1 MKWQG
6 KGVSEGLAMAKIH
19 LFTPKLPEISR
30 QPAGDPEAEVRK
42 LEKTLAAAQDELHTL
57 YETAKEK
64 MGEKE
69 AEIFDA
75 HLTILNDEY
84 SVREPIV
91 QRIREQKQTAA
102 AAISDQFDELA
113 QMFRSLG
120 DELMAERAADAEDL
134 KQQLLRICLG
144 CGRQDLSNLPG
155 DVIVLAE
162 ELTPSDTV
170 RMETSHVKGV
180 ATKLGGATAHSA
192 IIARTLGIPAAAG
205 VDGWQTEALD
215 GHMAILDGADGSP
228 IVDPTQEETDCYR
241 CRKSEADCQAQA
253 LEAFRSRPSQTK
265 DGAAL
270 EICANIGTP
279 QEAQQAME
287 YGADGVGL
295 FRSEF
300 LFMDRDAL
308 PTEEEQFEAYRMAA
322 QTMAGKPLII
332 RTLDVG
338 GDKKLPT
345 LELPHEENPFLGFR
359 AIRMTLSHPEIF
371 RPQLRAIL
379 RAAAYGDVRVMFP
392 MIGAKVALLDI
403 TVDRVQAL
411 AEKLGLGS
419 DRAFCAAVDVSDEAS
434 VKTTVDAIMHHFRR
448 IDVLVNAA
456 GIPGPSARVE
466 DYSFSDAKKVI
477 NVNLFGTFL
486 MMHTI
491 LPVMQK
497 QKHGAVLNFGSVS
510 GLVGYPF
517 ESAYGA
523 SKAAIIH
530 LTKNAASENGGNGV
544 RINCI
549 LPGGVKTNMM
559 TTILDSYK
567 NVGFEN
573 ASENVTLGPMGRPGT
588 PEEIAN
594 VAAFICSEDASY
606 ANGSNFLVDGGMT
619 LG

>member
-6 KGVSEGLAMAKIH
+6 KGVSEGLAMAQIH

-30 QPAGDPEAEVRK
+30 QPAADAEAEVAK
-42 LEKTLAAAQDELHTL
+42 LEKTLAAAEEELRGL

-64 MGEKE
+64 MGEQE

-75 HLTILNDEY
+75 HLTILGDEY
-84 SVREPIV
+84 SVREPII
-91 QRIREQKQTAA
+91 QRIREQKQNAA
-102 AAISDQFDELA
+102 AAIEDQFDELA

-144 CGRQDLSNLPG
+144 CGRQDLSVLPG

-170 RMETSHVKGV
+170 RMDTAHVKGI
-180 ATKLGGATAHSA
+180 ATRLGGATAHSA

-205 VDGWQTEALD
+205 IDGWQTEALN
-215 GHMAILDGADGSP
+215 GHMAILDGADGTLT
-228 IVDPTQEETDCYR
+228 VDPTDEETACYQS
-241 CRKSEADCQAQA
+241 RKAQADCEAQA
-253 LEAFRSRPSQTK
+253 LEAFRTCPSQTK

-279 QEAQQAME
+279 QEAQQAMK

-308 PTEEEQFEAYRMAA
+308 PTEDEQFEAYRTAA

-345 LELPHEENPFLGFR
+345 LELPHEDNPFLGFR

-371 RPQLRAIL
+371 WPQLRAIL

-392 MIGAKVALLDI
+392 MIGSMDQLREAKALLREQEQTLQAEGVPTGPVKVGMMVEI
-403 TVDRVQAL
+403 PAAAVLAEEFAKEVDFFSIGTNDLTQYTLAVERGNAAVAHLYAPEHPAVLRLIAMTAQAAAERHIPCGMCGEAAGDPKLAPAFVGMGVNELSMSPRRVPAVRKLLSGLTMDECRQA
-411 AEKLGLGS
+411 AEKLL
-419 DRAFCAAVDVSDEAS
+419 
-434 VKTTVDAIMHHFRR
+434 H
-448 IDVLVNAA
+448 
-456 GIPGPSARVE
+456 P
-466 DYSFSDAKKVI
+466 
-477 NVNLFGTFL
+477 
-486 MMHTI
+486 
-491 LPVMQK
+491 
-497 QKHGAVLNFGSVS
+497 
-510 GLVGYPF
+510 
-517 ESAYGA
+517 
-523 SKAAIIH
+523 
-530 LTKNAASENGGNGV
+530 
-544 RINCI
+544 
-549 LPGGVKTNMM
+549 
-559 TTILDSYK
+559 
-567 NVGFEN
+567 
-573 ASENVTLGPMGRPGT
+573 
-588 PEEIAN
+588 
-594 VAAFICSEDASY
+594 
-606 ANGSNFLVDGGMT
+606 
-619 LG
+619 

>member
-6 KGVSEGLAMAKIH
+6 KGVSEGLAMAQIH

-30 QPAGDPEAEVRK
+30 QPAADAEAEVAK
-42 LEKTLAAAQDELHTL
+42 LEATLAAAEEELRGL

-64 MGEKE
+64 MGEQE

-75 HLTILNDEY
+75 DLTILGDEY
-84 SVREPIV
+84 SVREPII
-91 QRIREQKQTAA
+91 QRIREQKQNAA
-102 AAISDQFDELA
+102 AAITDQFDELA

-144 CGRQDLSNLPG
+144 CGRQDLSVLPG

-170 RMETSHVKGV
+170 RMDTAHVKGI
-180 ATKLGGATAHSA
+180 ATRLGGATAHSA

-205 VDGWQTEALD
+205 IDGWQTEALN
-215 GHMAILDGADGSP
+215 GHMAILDGADGTLT
-228 IVDPTQEETDCYR
+228 VDPTDEETACYQS
-241 CRKSEADCQAQA
+241 RKAKADCEAQA
-253 LEAFRSRPSQTK
+253 LEAFRTSPSQTK

-279 QEAQQAME
+279 QEAQQAMK

-308 PTEEEQFEAYRMAA
+308 PTEDEQFEAYRTAA

-345 LELPHEENPFLGFR
+345 LELPHEDNPFLGFR

-392 MIGAKVALLDI
+392 MIGSMDQLREAKALLREQEQTLQAEGVPTGPVKVGMMVEI
-403 TVDRVQAL
+403 PAAAVLAEEFAKEVDFFSIGTNDLTQYTLAVERGNAAVAHLYAPEHPAVLRLIAMTAQAAAERHIPCGMCGEAAGDPKLAPAFVGMGVNELSMSPRRVPAVRKLLSELTMDECRQA
-411 AEKLGLGS
+411 AEKLL
-419 DRAFCAAVDVSDEAS
+419 
-434 VKTTVDAIMHHFRR
+434 H
-448 IDVLVNAA
+448 
-456 GIPGPSARVE
+456 P
-466 DYSFSDAKKVI
+466 
-477 NVNLFGTFL
+477 
-486 MMHTI
+486 
-491 LPVMQK
+491 
-497 QKHGAVLNFGSVS
+497 
-510 GLVGYPF
+510 
-517 ESAYGA
+517 
-523 SKAAIIH
+523 
-530 LTKNAASENGGNGV
+530 
-544 RINCI
+544 
-549 LPGGVKTNMM
+549 
-559 TTILDSYK
+559 
-567 NVGFEN
+567 
-573 ASENVTLGPMGRPGT
+573 
-588 PEEIAN
+588 
-594 VAAFICSEDASY
+594 
-606 ANGSNFLVDGGMT
+606 
-619 LG
+619 

>member
-6 KGVSEGLAMAKIH
+6 KGVSEGLAMAQIH

-30 QPAGDPEAEVRK
+30 QPAADAEAEVAK
-42 LEKTLAAAQDELHTL
+42 LEATLAAAEEELRGL

-64 MGEKE
+64 MGEE

-75 HLTILNDEY
+75 HLTILGDEY
-84 SVREPIV
+84 SVREPII
-91 QRIREQKQTAA
+91 QRIREQKQNAA
-102 AAISDQFDELA
+102 AAITDQFDELA

-144 CGRQDLSNLPG
+144 CGRQDLSVLPG

-170 RMETSHVKGV
+170 RMDTAHVKGI
-180 ATKLGGATAHSA
+180 ATRLGGATAHSA

-205 VDGWQTEALD
+205 IDGWQTEALN
-215 GHMAILDGADGSP
+215 GHMAILDGADGTLT
-228 IVDPTQEETDCYR
+228 VDPTDEETACYQS
-241 CRKSEADCQAQA
+241 RKAQADCEAQA
-253 LEAFRSRPSQTK
+253 LEAFRTSPSQTK

-279 QEAQQAME
+279 QEAQQAMK

-308 PTEEEQFEAYRMAA
+308 PTEDEQFEAYRTAA

-345 LELPHEENPFLGFR
+345 LELPHEDNPFLGFR

-392 MIGAKVALLDI
+392 MIGSMDQLREAKALLREQEQTLQAEGVPTGSVKVGMMVEI
-403 TVDRVQAL
+403 PAAAVLAEEFAKEVDFFSIGTNDLTQYTLAVERGNAAVAHLYAPEHPAVLRLIAMTAQAAAERHIPCGMCGEAAGDPKLAPAFVGMGVNELSMSPRRVPAVRKLLSGLTMDECRQA
-411 AEKLGLGS
+411 AEKLL
-419 DRAFCAAVDVSDEAS
+419 
-434 VKTTVDAIMHHFRR
+434 H
-448 IDVLVNAA
+448 
-456 GIPGPSARVE
+456 P
-466 DYSFSDAKKVI
+466 
-477 NVNLFGTFL
+477 
-486 MMHTI
+486 
-491 LPVMQK
+491 
-497 QKHGAVLNFGSVS
+497 
-510 GLVGYPF
+510 
-517 ESAYGA
+517 
-523 SKAAIIH
+523 
-530 LTKNAASENGGNGV
+530 
-544 RINCI
+544 
-549 LPGGVKTNMM
+549 
-559 TTILDSYK
+559 
-567 NVGFEN
+567 
-573 ASENVTLGPMGRPGT
+573 
-588 PEEIAN
+588 
-594 VAAFICSEDASY
+594 
-606 ANGSNFLVDGGMT
+606 
-619 LG
+619 

>member
-6 KGVSEGLAMAKIH
+6 KGVSEGLAMAQIH

-30 QPAGDPEAEVRK
+30 QPAADAEAEVAK
-42 LEKTLAAAQDELHTL
+42 LEKTLAAAEEELRGL

-64 MGEKE
+64 MGEQE

-75 HLTILNDEY
+75 HLTILGDEY
-84 SVREPIV
+84 SVREPII
-91 QRIREQKQTAA
+91 QRIREQKQNAA
-102 AAISDQFDELA
+102 AAITDQFDELA

-144 CGRQDLSNLPG
+144 CGRQDLSVLPG

-170 RMETSHVKGV
+170 RMDTAHVKGI
-180 ATKLGGATAHSA
+180 ATRLGGATAHSA

-205 VDGWQTEALD
+205 IDGWQTEALN
-215 GHMAILDGADGSP
+215 GHMAILDGADGTLT
-228 IVDPTQEETDCYR
+228 VDPTDEETACYQS
-241 CRKSEADCQAQA
+241 RKAQADCEAQA
-253 LEAFRSRPSQTK
+253 LEAFRTCPSQTK

-279 QEAQQAME
+279 QEAQQAMK

-308 PTEEEQFEAYRMAA
+308 PTEDEQFEAYRTAA

-345 LELPHEENPFLGFR
+345 LELPHEDNPFLGFR

-392 MIGAKVALLDI
+392 MIGSMDQLREAKGLLREQEQTLQAEGVPTGPVKVGMMVEIPAAAVLAEEFAKEVDFFSIGTNDLTQYTLAVERGNAAVAHLYAPEHPAVLRLIAMTAQAAAERHIPCGMCGEAAGDPKLAPAFVGMGVNELSMSPRRVPAVRKLLSGLTMDEC
-403 TVDRVQAL
+403 RQA
-411 AEKLGLGS
+411 AEKLL
-419 DRAFCAAVDVSDEAS
+419 
-434 VKTTVDAIMHHFRR
+434 H
-448 IDVLVNAA
+448 
-456 GIPGPSARVE
+456 P
-466 DYSFSDAKKVI
+466 
-477 NVNLFGTFL
+477 
-486 MMHTI
+486 
-491 LPVMQK
+491 
-497 QKHGAVLNFGSVS
+497 
-510 GLVGYPF
+510 
-517 ESAYGA
+517 
-523 SKAAIIH
+523 
-530 LTKNAASENGGNGV
+530 
-544 RINCI
+544 
-549 LPGGVKTNMM
+549 
-559 TTILDSYK
+559 
-567 NVGFEN
+567 
-573 ASENVTLGPMGRPGT
+573 
-588 PEEIAN
+588 
-594 VAAFICSEDASY
+594 
-606 ANGSNFLVDGGMT
+606 
-619 LG
+619 

>member
-6 KGVSEGLAMAKIH
+6 KGVSEGLAMAQIH

-30 QPAGDPEAEVRK
+30 QPAADAEAEVAK
-42 LEKTLAAAQDELHTL
+42 LEKTLAAAEEELRGL

-64 MGEKE
+64 MGEQE

-75 HLTILNDEY
+75 HLTILGDEY
-84 SVREPIV
+84 SVREPII
-91 QRIREQKQTAA
+91 QRIREQKQNAA
-102 AAISDQFDELA
+102 AAITDQFDELA

-144 CGRQDLSNLPG
+144 CGRQDLSVLPG

-170 RMETSHVKGV
+170 RMDTAHVKGI
-180 ATKLGGATAHSA
+180 ATRLGGATAHSA

-205 VDGWQTEALD
+205 IDGWQTEALN
-215 GHMAILDGADGSP
+215 GHMAILDGADGTLT
-228 IVDPTQEETDCYR
+228 VDPTDEETACYQS
-241 CRKSEADCQAQA
+241 RKAQADCEAQA
-253 LEAFRSRPSQTK
+253 LEAFRTSPSQTK

-279 QEAQQAME
+279 QEAQQAMK

-308 PTEEEQFEAYRMAA
+308 PTEDEQFEAYRTAA

-345 LELPHEENPFLGFR
+345 LELPHEDNPFLGFR

-392 MIGAKVALLDI
+392 MIGSMDQLREAKALLREQEQTLQAEGVPTGPVKVGMMVEI
-403 TVDRVQAL
+403 PAAAVMAEEFAKEVDFFSIGTNDLTQYTLAVERGNAAVAHLYAPEHPAVLRLIAMTAQAAAERHIPCGMCGEAAGDPKLAPAFVGMGVNELSMSPRRVPAVRKLLSELTMDECRQA
-411 AEKLGLGS
+411 AEKLL
-419 DRAFCAAVDVSDEAS
+419 
-434 VKTTVDAIMHHFRR
+434 H
-448 IDVLVNAA
+448 
-456 GIPGPSARVE
+456 P
-466 DYSFSDAKKVI
+466 
-477 NVNLFGTFL
+477 
-486 MMHTI
+486 
-491 LPVMQK
+491 
-497 QKHGAVLNFGSVS
+497 
-510 GLVGYPF
+510 
-517 ESAYGA
+517 
-523 SKAAIIH
+523 
-530 LTKNAASENGGNGV
+530 
-544 RINCI
+544 
-549 LPGGVKTNMM
+549 
-559 TTILDSYK
+559 
-567 NVGFEN
+567 
-573 ASENVTLGPMGRPGT
+573 
-588 PEEIAN
+588 
-594 VAAFICSEDASY
+594 
-606 ANGSNFLVDGGMT
+606 
-619 LG
+619 

>member
-6 KGVSEGLAMAKIH
+6 KGVSEGLAMAQIH

-30 QPAGDPEAEVRK
+30 QPAADAEAEVAK
-42 LEKTLAAAQDELHTL
+42 LEKTLAAAEEELRGL

-64 MGEKE
+64 MGEQE

-75 HLTILNDEY
+75 HLTILGDEY
-84 SVREPIV
+84 SVREPII
-91 QRIREQKQTAA
+91 QRIREQKQNAA
-102 AAISDQFDELA
+102 AAITDQFDELA

-144 CGRQDLSNLPG
+144 CGRQDLSVLPG

-170 RMETSHVKGV
+170 RMDTAHVKGI
-180 ATKLGGATAHSA
+180 ATRLGGATAHSA

-205 VDGWQTEALD
+205 IDGWQTEALN
-215 GHMAILDGADGSP
+215 GHMAILDGADGTLT
-228 IVDPTQEETDCYR
+228 VDPTDEETASYQS
-241 CRKSEADCQAQA
+241 RKAQADCEAQA
-253 LEAFRSRPSQTK
+253 LEAFRTCPSQTK

-279 QEAQQAME
+279 QEAQQAMK

-308 PTEEEQFEAYRMAA
+308 PTEDEQFEAYRMAA
-322 QTMAGKPLII
+322 QTMTGKPLII

-345 LELPHEENPFLGFR
+345 LELPHEDNPFLGFR

-392 MIGAKVALLDI
+392 MIGSMDQLREAKGLLREQEQTLQAEGVPTGPVKVGMMVEIPAAAVLAEEFAKEVDFFSIGTNDLTQYALAVERGNAAVAHLYAPEHPAVLRLIAMTAQAAAERHIPCGMCGEAAGDQKLAPAFVGMGVNELSMSPRRIPAVRKLLSGLTMDEC
-403 TVDRVQAL
+403 RQA
-411 AEKLGLGS
+411 AEKLL
-419 DRAFCAAVDVSDEAS
+419 
-434 VKTTVDAIMHHFRR
+434 H
-448 IDVLVNAA
+448 
-456 GIPGPSARVE
+456 P
-466 DYSFSDAKKVI
+466 
-477 NVNLFGTFL
+477 
-486 MMHTI
+486 
-491 LPVMQK
+491 
-497 QKHGAVLNFGSVS
+497 
-510 GLVGYPF
+510 
-517 ESAYGA
+517 
-523 SKAAIIH
+523 
-530 LTKNAASENGGNGV
+530 
-544 RINCI
+544 
-549 LPGGVKTNMM
+549 
-559 TTILDSYK
+559 
-567 NVGFEN
+567 
-573 ASENVTLGPMGRPGT
+573 
-588 PEEIAN
+588 
-594 VAAFICSEDASY
+594 
-606 ANGSNFLVDGGMT
+606 
-619 LG
+619 

>member
-30 QPAGDPEAEVRK
+30 QPAADAEAEVAK
-42 LEKTLAAAQDELHTL
+42 LEKTLAAAEEELRGL

-64 MGEKE
+64 MGEQE

-75 HLTILNDEY
+75 HLTILGDEY

-91 QRIREQKQTAA
+91 QRIREQKQNAA
-102 AAISDQFDELA
+102 AAIADQFDELA

-144 CGRQDLSNLPG
+144 CGRQDLSVLPG

-170 RMETSHVKGV
+170 RMDTAHVKGI

-205 VDGWQTEALD
+205 IDGWQTEALD
-215 GHMAILDGADGSP
+215 GHMAILDGADGSLT
-228 IVDPTQEETDCYR
+228 VDPTDEEAACYQT
-241 CRKSEADCQAQA
+241 RKAQADSEAQA
-253 LEAFRSRPSQTK
+253 LEAFCTCPSQTK
-265 DGAAL
+265 DGVPL

-345 LELPHEENPFLGFR
+345 LELPHEDNPFLGFR
-359 AIRMTLSHPEIF
+359 AVRMTLSHPEIF
-371 RPQLRAIL
+371 CPQLRAIL

-392 MIGAKVALLDI
+392 MIGSMDQLREAKALLHEQA
-403 TVDRVQAL
+403 QAL
-411 AEKLGLGS
+411 QAEGVPTGPVKVGMMVEIPAAAVLAEEFAKEVDFFSIGTNDLTQYTLAVERGNSAVAHLYAPEHPAVLRLIAMTAQAAAKQNIPCGMCGEAAGDSKLAPAFVGMGVNELSMSPRRVPAVRKLLSELTMDECRQAAEKLLQ
-419 DRAFCAAVDVSDEAS
+419 
-434 VKTTVDAIMHHFRR
+434 
-448 IDVLVNAA
+448 
-456 GIPGPSARVE
+456 P
-466 DYSFSDAKKVI
+466 
-477 NVNLFGTFL
+477 
-486 MMHTI
+486 
-491 LPVMQK
+491 
-497 QKHGAVLNFGSVS
+497 
-510 GLVGYPF
+510 
-517 ESAYGA
+517 
-523 SKAAIIH
+523 
-530 LTKNAASENGGNGV
+530 
-544 RINCI
+544 
-549 LPGGVKTNMM
+549 
-559 TTILDSYK
+559 
-567 NVGFEN
+567 
-573 ASENVTLGPMGRPGT
+573 
-588 PEEIAN
+588 
-594 VAAFICSEDASY
+594 
-606 ANGSNFLVDGGMT
+606 
-619 LG
+619 

>member
-6 KGVSEGLAMAKIH
+6 KGVSEGLAMAQIH

-30 QPAGDPEAEVRK
+30 QPAADAEAEVAK
-42 LEKTLAAAQDELHTL
+42 LEKTLAAAEEELRGL

-64 MGEKE
+64 MGEQE

-75 HLTILNDEY
+75 HLTILGDEY
-84 SVREPIV
+84 SVREPII
-91 QRIREQKQTAA
+91 QRIREQKQNAA
-102 AAISDQFDELA
+102 AAITDQFDELA

-144 CGRQDLSNLPG
+144 CGRQDLSVLPG

-170 RMETSHVKGV
+170 RMDTAHVKGI
-180 ATKLGGATAHSA
+180 ATRLGGATAHSA

-205 VDGWQTEALD
+205 IDGWQTEALN
-215 GHMAILDGADGSP
+215 GHMAILDGADGTLT
-228 IVDPTQEETDCYR
+228 VDPTDEETACYQS
-241 CRKSEADCQAQA
+241 RKAQADCEAQA
-253 LEAFRSRPSQTK
+253 LEAFRTCPSQTK

-279 QEAQQAME
+279 QETQQAMK

-300 LFMDRDAL
+300 LFMDRDTL
-308 PTEEEQFEAYRMAA
+308 PTEDEQFEAYRTAA

-345 LELPHEENPFLGFR
+345 LELPHEDNPFLGFR

-392 MIGAKVALLDI
+392 MIGSMDQLREAKALLREQEQTLQAEGVPTCPVKVGMMVEI
-403 TVDRVQAL
+403 PAAAVLAEEFAKEVDFFSIGTNDLTQYTLAVERGNAAVAHLYAPEHPAVLRLIAMTAQAAAERHIPCGMCGEAAGDPKLAPAFVGMGVNELSMSPRRVPAVRKLLSGLTMDECRQA
-411 AEKLGLGS
+411 AEKLL
-419 DRAFCAAVDVSDEAS
+419 
-434 VKTTVDAIMHHFRR
+434 H
-448 IDVLVNAA
+448 
-456 GIPGPSARVE
+456 P
-466 DYSFSDAKKVI
+466 
-477 NVNLFGTFL
+477 
-486 MMHTI
+486 
-491 LPVMQK
+491 
-497 QKHGAVLNFGSVS
+497 
-510 GLVGYPF
+510 
-517 ESAYGA
+517 
-523 SKAAIIH
+523 
-530 LTKNAASENGGNGV
+530 
-544 RINCI
+544 
-549 LPGGVKTNMM
+549 
-559 TTILDSYK
+559 
-567 NVGFEN
+567 
-573 ASENVTLGPMGRPGT
+573 
-588 PEEIAN
+588 
-594 VAAFICSEDASY
+594 
-606 ANGSNFLVDGGMT
+606 
-619 LG
+619 

>member
-6 KGVSEGLAMAKIH
+6 KGVSEGLAMAQIH

-30 QPAGDPEAEVRK
+30 QPAADAEAEVAK
-42 LEKTLAAAQDELHTL
+42 LEKTLAAAEEELRGL

-64 MGEKE
+64 MGEQE

-75 HLTILNDEY
+75 HLTILGDEY
-84 SVREPIV
+84 SVREPII
-91 QRIREQKQTAA
+91 QRIREQKQNAA
-102 AAISDQFDELA
+102 AAITDQFDELA

-144 CGRQDLSNLPG
+144 CGRQDLSVLPG

-170 RMETSHVKGV
+170 RMDTAHVKGI
-180 ATKLGGATAHSA
+180 ATRLGGATAHSA

-205 VDGWQTEALD
+205 IDGWQTEALN
-215 GHMAILDGADGSP
+215 GHMAILDGADGTLT
-228 IVDPTQEETDCYR
+228 VDPTDDETACYQS
-241 CRKSEADCQAQA
+241 RKAQADCEAQA
-253 LEAFRSRPSQTK
+253 LEAFRTCPSQTK
-265 DGAAL
+265 DGISL

-279 QEAQQAME
+279 QEAQQAMK

-308 PTEEEQFEAYRMAA
+308 PTEDEQFEAYRTAA

-345 LELPHEENPFLGFR
+345 LELPHEDNPFLGFR

-392 MIGAKVALLDI
+392 MIGSMDQLREAKALLREQEQTLQAEGVPTGPVKVGMMVEI
-403 TVDRVQAL
+403 PAAAVLAEEFAKEVDFFSIGTNDLTQYTLAVERGNAAVAHLYAPEHPAVLRLIAMTAQAAAERHIPCGMCGEAAGDLKLAPAFVGMGVNELSMSPRRVPAVRKLLSELTMDECRQA
-411 AEKLGLGS
+411 AEKLL
-419 DRAFCAAVDVSDEAS
+419 
-434 VKTTVDAIMHHFRR
+434 H
-448 IDVLVNAA
+448 
-456 GIPGPSARVE
+456 P
-466 DYSFSDAKKVI
+466 
-477 NVNLFGTFL
+477 
-486 MMHTI
+486 
-491 LPVMQK
+491 
-497 QKHGAVLNFGSVS
+497 
-510 GLVGYPF
+510 
-517 ESAYGA
+517 
-523 SKAAIIH
+523 
-530 LTKNAASENGGNGV
+530 
-544 RINCI
+544 
-549 LPGGVKTNMM
+549 
-559 TTILDSYK
+559 
-567 NVGFEN
+567 
-573 ASENVTLGPMGRPGT
+573 
-588 PEEIAN
+588 
-594 VAAFICSEDASY
+594 
-606 ANGSNFLVDGGMT
+606 
-619 LG
+619 

>member
-6 KGVSEGLAMAKIH
+6 KGVSEGLAMAQVH

-30 QPAGDPEAEVRK
+30 QPAGDPEAEVQK
-42 LEKTLAAAQDELHTL
+42 FEQTLAAAQDELHAL
-57 YETAKEK
+57 YESAKEK

-75 HLTILNDEY
+75 HLTILGDEY
-84 SVREPIV
+84 SVHEPIV
-91 QRIREQKQTAA
+91 QRIREQKQNAA
-102 AAISDQFDELA
+102 AAIADQFDEMA

-170 RMETSHVKGV
+170 RMDTAHVKGI

-205 VDGWQTEALD
+205 IDGWQTMALD
-215 GHMAILDGADGSP
+215 GHMAILDGADGSL
-228 IVDPTQEETDCYR
+228 IVDPSEAEMDCYR

-308 PTEEEQFEAYRMAA
+308 PTEQEQFEAYRMAA

-345 LELPHEENPFLGFR
+345 LDLPHEDNPFLGFR

-371 RPQLRAIL
+371 RPQLRASL

-392 MIGAKVALLDI
+392 MIGALDQLRAAKAMLREQEQSLQAEGVRTGKVQVGMMVEIPAAA
-403 TVDRVQAL
+403 VL
-411 AEKLGLGS
+411 AEEFAKEVDFFSIGTNDLTQYTLAVERGNNAVAQLYEPEHPAVL
-419 DRAFCAAVDVSDEAS
+419 RLIAMTAQAAAN
-434 VKTTVDAIMHHFRR
+434 HH
-448 IDVLVNAA
+448 ITCGMCGEAA
-456 GIPGPSARVE
+456 GDARLAPAFVGMG
-466 DYSFSDAKKVI
+466 
-477 NVNLFGTFL
+477 VNELSMSPRRVPAVRKLLSEMT
-486 MMHTI
+486 MDECRQAA
-491 LPVMQK
+491 QK
-497 QKHGAVLNFGSVS
+497 LLQV
-510 GLVGYPF
+510 
-517 ESAYGA
+517 
-523 SKAAIIH
+523 
-530 LTKNAASENGGNGV
+530 
-544 RINCI
+544 
-549 LPGGVKTNMM
+549 
-559 TTILDSYK
+559 
-567 NVGFEN
+567 
-573 ASENVTLGPMGRPGT
+573 
-588 PEEIAN
+588 
-594 VAAFICSEDASY
+594 
-606 ANGSNFLVDGGMT
+606 
-619 LG
+619 

>member
-6 KGVSEGLAMAKIH
+6 KGVSEGLAMAQIY

-30 QPAGDPEAEVRK
+30 QPAADAEAEVAK
-42 LEKTLAAAQDELHTL
+42 LEKTLAAAEEELRGL

-64 MGEKE
+64 MGEQE

-75 HLTILNDEY
+75 HLTILGDEY
-84 SVREPIV
+84 SVREPII
-91 QRIREQKQTAA
+91 QRIREQKQNAA
-102 AAISDQFDELA
+102 AAITDQFDELA

-144 CGRQDLSNLPG
+144 CGRQDLSVLPG

-170 RMETSHVKGV
+170 RMDTAHVKGI
-180 ATKLGGATAHSA
+180 ATRLGGATAHSA

-205 VDGWQTEALD
+205 IDGWQTEALN
-215 GHMAILDGADGSP
+215 GHMAILDGADGTLT
-228 IVDPTQEETDCYR
+228 VDPTDEETACYQS
-241 CRKSEADCQAQA
+241 RKAQADCEAQA
-253 LEAFRSRPSQTK
+253 LEAFRTCPSQTK

-279 QEAQQAME
+279 QEAQQAMK

-308 PTEEEQFEAYRMAA
+308 PTEDEQFEAYRTAA

-345 LELPHEENPFLGFR
+345 LELPHEDNPFLGFR

-392 MIGAKVALLDI
+392 MIGSLDQLREAKALLREQEQTLQAEGVPTGPVKVGMMVEI
-403 TVDRVQAL
+403 PAAAVLAEEFAKEVDFFSIGTNDLTQYTLAVERGNAAVAHLYAPEHPAVLRLIAMTAQAAAERHIPCGMCGEAAGDPKLAPAFVGMGVNELSMSPRRVPAVRKLLSGLTMDECRQA
-411 AEKLGLGS
+411 AEKLL
-419 DRAFCAAVDVSDEAS
+419 
-434 VKTTVDAIMHHFRR
+434 H
-448 IDVLVNAA
+448 
-456 GIPGPSARVE
+456 P
-466 DYSFSDAKKVI
+466 
-477 NVNLFGTFL
+477 
-486 MMHTI
+486 
-491 LPVMQK
+491 
-497 QKHGAVLNFGSVS
+497 
-510 GLVGYPF
+510 
-517 ESAYGA
+517 
-523 SKAAIIH
+523 
-530 LTKNAASENGGNGV
+530 
-544 RINCI
+544 
-549 LPGGVKTNMM
+549 
-559 TTILDSYK
+559 
-567 NVGFEN
+567 
-573 ASENVTLGPMGRPGT
+573 
-588 PEEIAN
+588 
-594 VAAFICSEDASY
+594 
-606 ANGSNFLVDGGMT
+606 
-619 LG
+619 

>member
-6 KGVSEGLAMAKIH
+6 KGVSEGLAMAQIH

-30 QPAGDPEAEVRK
+30 QPAADAEAEVAK
-42 LEKTLAAAQDELHTL
+42 LEKTLAAAEEELRGL

-64 MGEKE
+64 MGEQE

-75 HLTILNDEY
+75 HLTILGDEY
-84 SVREPIV
+84 SVREPII
-91 QRIREQKQTAA
+91 QRIREQKQNAA
-102 AAISDQFDELA
+102 AAITDQFDELA

-144 CGRQDLSNLPG
+144 CGRQDLSVLPG

-170 RMETSHVKGV
+170 RMDTAHVKGI
-180 ATKLGGATAHSA
+180 ATRLGGATAHSA

-205 VDGWQTEALD
+205 IDGWQTEALN
-215 GHMAILDGADGSP
+215 GHMAILDGADGTLT
-228 IVDPTQEETDCYR
+228 VDPTDDETACYQS
-241 CRKSEADCQAQA
+241 RKAQADCEAQA
-253 LEAFRSRPSQTK
+253 LEAFRTCPSQTK

-279 QEAQQAME
+279 QEAQQAMK

-308 PTEEEQFEAYRMAA
+308 PTEDEQFEAYRTAA

-345 LELPHEENPFLGFR
+345 LELPHEDNPFLGFR

-392 MIGAKVALLDI
+392 MIGSMDQLREAKALLREQEQTLQAEGVPTGPVKVGMMVEI
-403 TVDRVQAL
+403 PAAAVLAEEFAKEVDFFSIGTNDLTQYTLAVERGNAAVAHLYAPEHPAVLRLIAMTAQAAAERHIPCGMCGEAAGDPKLAPAFVGMGVNELSMSPRRVPAVRKLLSELTMDECRQA
-411 AEKLGLGS
+411 AEKLL
-419 DRAFCAAVDVSDEAS
+419 
-434 VKTTVDAIMHHFRR
+434 H
-448 IDVLVNAA
+448 
-456 GIPGPSARVE
+456 P
-466 DYSFSDAKKVI
+466 
-477 NVNLFGTFL
+477 
-486 MMHTI
+486 
-491 LPVMQK
+491 
-497 QKHGAVLNFGSVS
+497 
-510 GLVGYPF
+510 
-517 ESAYGA
+517 
-523 SKAAIIH
+523 
-530 LTKNAASENGGNGV
+530 
-544 RINCI
+544 
-549 LPGGVKTNMM
+549 
-559 TTILDSYK
+559 
-567 NVGFEN
+567 
-573 ASENVTLGPMGRPGT
+573 
-588 PEEIAN
+588 
-594 VAAFICSEDASY
+594 
-606 ANGSNFLVDGGMT
+606 
-619 LG
+619 

>member
-6 KGVSEGLAMAKIH
+6 KGVSEGLAMAQIH

-30 QPAGDPEAEVRK
+30 QPAADAEAEVAK
-42 LEKTLAAAQDELHTL
+42 LEKTLAAAEEELRGL

-64 MGEKE
+64 MGEQE

-75 HLTILNDEY
+75 HLTILGDEY
-84 SVREPIV
+84 SVREPII
-91 QRIREQKQTAA
+91 QRIREQKQNAA
-102 AAISDQFDELA
+102 AAIEDQFDELA

-144 CGRQDLSNLPG
+144 CGRQDLSVLPG

-170 RMETSHVKGV
+170 RMDTAHVKGI
-180 ATKLGGATAHSA
+180 ATRLGGATAHSA

-205 VDGWQTEALD
+205 IDGWQTEALN
-215 GHMAILDGADGSP
+215 GHMAILDGADGTLT
-228 IVDPTQEETDCYR
+228 VDPTDEETACYQS
-241 CRKSEADCQAQA
+241 RKAQADCEAQA
-253 LEAFRSRPSQTK
+253 LEAFRTCPSQTK

-279 QEAQQAME
+279 QEAQQAMK

-308 PTEEEQFEAYRMAA
+308 PTEDEQFEAYRTAA

-345 LELPHEENPFLGFR
+345 LELPHEDNPFLGFR

-392 MIGAKVALLDI
+392 MIGSMDQLREAKALLREQEQTLQAEGFPTGPVKVGMMVEI
-403 TVDRVQAL
+403 PAAAVLAEEFAKEVDFFSIGTNDLTQYTLAVERGNAAVAHLYAPEHPAVLRLIAMTAQAAAERHIPCGMCGEAAGDPKLAPAFVGMGVNELSMSPRRVPAVRKLLSGLTKDECRQA
-411 AEKLGLGS
+411 AEKLL
-419 DRAFCAAVDVSDEAS
+419 
-434 VKTTVDAIMHHFRR
+434 H
-448 IDVLVNAA
+448 
-456 GIPGPSARVE
+456 P
-466 DYSFSDAKKVI
+466 
-477 NVNLFGTFL
+477 
-486 MMHTI
+486 
-491 LPVMQK
+491 
-497 QKHGAVLNFGSVS
+497 
-510 GLVGYPF
+510 
-517 ESAYGA
+517 
-523 SKAAIIH
+523 
-530 LTKNAASENGGNGV
+530 
-544 RINCI
+544 
-549 LPGGVKTNMM
+549 
-559 TTILDSYK
+559 
-567 NVGFEN
+567 
-573 ASENVTLGPMGRPGT
+573 
-588 PEEIAN
+588 
-594 VAAFICSEDASY
+594 
-606 ANGSNFLVDGGMT
+606 
-619 LG
+619 

>member
-6 KGVSEGLAMAKIH
+6 KGVSEGLAMAQIH

-30 QPAGDPEAEVRK
+30 QPAADAEAEVAK
-42 LEKTLAAAQDELHTL
+42 LEATLAAAEEELRGL

-64 MGEKE
+64 MGEQE

-75 HLTILNDEY
+75 HLTILGDEY
-84 SVREPIV
+84 SVREPII
-91 QRIREQKQTAA
+91 QRIREQKQNAA
-102 AAISDQFDELA
+102 AAITDQFDELA

-144 CGRQDLSNLPG
+144 CGRQDLSVLPG

-170 RMETSHVKGV
+170 RMDTAHVKGI
-180 ATKLGGATAHSA
+180 ATRLGGATAHSA

-205 VDGWQTEALD
+205 IDGWQTEALN
-215 GHMAILDGADGSP
+215 GHMAILDGADGTLT
-228 IVDPTQEETDCYR
+228 VDPTDEETACYQS
-241 CRKSEADCQAQA
+241 RKAQADCEAQA
-253 LEAFRSRPSQTK
+253 LEAFRTSPSQTK

-279 QEAQQAME
+279 QEAQQAMK

-308 PTEEEQFEAYRMAA
+308 PTEDEQFEAYRMAA

-345 LELPHEENPFLGFR
+345 LELPHEDNPFLGFR

-392 MIGAKVALLDI
+392 MIGSMDQLREAKALLREQEQTLQAEGVPTGPVKVGMMVEI
-403 TVDRVQAL
+403 PAAAVLAEEFAKEVDFFSIGTNDLTQYALAVERGNAAVAHLYAPEHPAVLRLIAMTAQAAAERHIPCGMCGEAAGDPKLAPAFVGMGVNELSMSPRRVPAVRKLLSELTMDECRQA
-411 AEKLGLGS
+411 AEKLL
-419 DRAFCAAVDVSDEAS
+419 
-434 VKTTVDAIMHHFRR
+434 H
-448 IDVLVNAA
+448 
-456 GIPGPSARVE
+456 P
-466 DYSFSDAKKVI
+466 
-477 NVNLFGTFL
+477 
-486 MMHTI
+486 
-491 LPVMQK
+491 
-497 QKHGAVLNFGSVS
+497 
-510 GLVGYPF
+510 
-517 ESAYGA
+517 
-523 SKAAIIH
+523 
-530 LTKNAASENGGNGV
+530 
-544 RINCI
+544 
-549 LPGGVKTNMM
+549 
-559 TTILDSYK
+559 
-567 NVGFEN
+567 
-573 ASENVTLGPMGRPGT
+573 
-588 PEEIAN
+588 
-594 VAAFICSEDASY
+594 
-606 ANGSNFLVDGGMT
+606 
-619 LG
+619 

>member
-6 KGVSEGLAMAKIH
+6 KGVSEGLAMAQIH

-30 QPAGDPEAEVRK
+30 QPAADAEAEVAK
-42 LEKTLAAAQDELHTL
+42 LEATLAAAEEELRGL

-64 MGEKE
+64 MGEQE

-75 HLTILNDEY
+75 HLTILGDEY
-84 SVREPIV
+84 SVREPII
-91 QRIREQKQTAA
+91 QRIREQKQNAA
-102 AAISDQFDELA
+102 AAIEDQFDELA

-144 CGRQDLSNLPG
+144 CGRQDLSVLPG

-170 RMETSHVKGV
+170 RMDTAHVKGI
-180 ATKLGGATAHSA
+180 ATRLGGATAHSA

-205 VDGWQTEALD
+205 IDGWQTEALN
-215 GHMAILDGADGSP
+215 GHMAILDGADGTLT
-228 IVDPTQEETDCYR
+228 VDPTDEETACYQS
-241 CRKSEADCQAQA
+241 RKAQADCEAQA
-253 LEAFRSRPSQTK
+253 LEAFRTSPSQTK

-270 EICANIGTP
+270 EICANIVTP
-279 QEAQQAME
+279 QEAQQAMK

-308 PTEEEQFEAYRMAA
+308 PTEDEQFEAYRTAS

-345 LELPHEENPFLGFR
+345 LELPHEDNPFLGFR

-392 MIGAKVALLDI
+392 MIGSMDQLREAKALLREQEQTLQAEGVPTGPVKVGMMVEI
-403 TVDRVQAL
+403 PAAAVLAEEFAKEVDFFSIGTNDLTQYTLAVERGNAAVAHLYAPEHPAVLRLIAMTAQAAAEQHIPCGMCGEAAGDPKLAPAFVGMGVNELSMSPRRVPAVRKLLSGLTMDECRQA
-411 AEKLGLGS
+411 AEKLL
-419 DRAFCAAVDVSDEAS
+419 
-434 VKTTVDAIMHHFRR
+434 H
-448 IDVLVNAA
+448 
-456 GIPGPSARVE
+456 P
-466 DYSFSDAKKVI
+466 
-477 NVNLFGTFL
+477 
-486 MMHTI
+486 
-491 LPVMQK
+491 
-497 QKHGAVLNFGSVS
+497 
-510 GLVGYPF
+510 
-517 ESAYGA
+517 
-523 SKAAIIH
+523 
-530 LTKNAASENGGNGV
+530 
-544 RINCI
+544 
-549 LPGGVKTNMM
+549 
-559 TTILDSYK
+559 
-567 NVGFEN
+567 
-573 ASENVTLGPMGRPGT
+573 
-588 PEEIAN
+588 
-594 VAAFICSEDASY
+594 
-606 ANGSNFLVDGGMT
+606 
-619 LG
+619 

>member
-6 KGVSEGLAMAKIH
+6 KGVSEGLAMAQIH

-30 QPAGDPEAEVRK
+30 QPAADAEAEVAK
-42 LEKTLAAAQDELHTL
+42 LEKTLAAAEEELRGL

-64 MGEKE
+64 MGEQE

-75 HLTILNDEY
+75 HLTILGDEY
-84 SVREPIV
+84 SVREPII
-91 QRIREQKQTAA
+91 QRIREQKQNAA
-102 AAISDQFDELA
+102 AAITDQFDELA

-144 CGRQDLSNLPG
+144 CGRQDLSVLPG

-170 RMETSHVKGV
+170 RMDTAHVKGI
-180 ATKLGGATAHSA
+180 ATRLGGATAHSA

-205 VDGWQTEALD
+205 IDGWQTEALN
-215 GHMAILDGADGSP
+215 GHMAILDGADGTLT
-228 IVDPTQEETDCYR
+228 VDPTDEETACYQS
-241 CRKSEADCQAQA
+241 RKAQADCEAQA
-253 LEAFRSRPSQTK
+253 LEAFRTSPSQTK

-279 QEAQQAME
+279 QEAQQAMK

-308 PTEEEQFEAYRMAA
+308 PTEDEQFEAYRTAA

-345 LELPHEENPFLGFR
+345 LELPHEDNPFLGFR

-392 MIGAKVALLDI
+392 MIGSMDQLREAKALLREQEQTLQAEGVPTGPVKVGMMVEIPAAAVLAEEFAKEVEFLSIGTNDLTQYALAVERGNAAVAHLYAPEHPAVLRLI
-403 TVDRVQAL
+403 AMTAQAAAERHIPCGMCGEAAGDPKLAPAFVGMGVNELSMSPRRVPAVRKLLSELTMDECRQA
-411 AEKLGLGS
+411 AEKLL
-419 DRAFCAAVDVSDEAS
+419 
-434 VKTTVDAIMHHFRR
+434 H
-448 IDVLVNAA
+448 
-456 GIPGPSARVE
+456 P
-466 DYSFSDAKKVI
+466 
-477 NVNLFGTFL
+477 
-486 MMHTI
+486 
-491 LPVMQK
+491 
-497 QKHGAVLNFGSVS
+497 
-510 GLVGYPF
+510 
-517 ESAYGA
+517 
-523 SKAAIIH
+523 
-530 LTKNAASENGGNGV
+530 
-544 RINCI
+544 
-549 LPGGVKTNMM
+549 
-559 TTILDSYK
+559 
-567 NVGFEN
+567 
-573 ASENVTLGPMGRPGT
+573 
-588 PEEIAN
+588 
-594 VAAFICSEDASY
+594 
-606 ANGSNFLVDGGMT
+606 
-619 LG
+619 

>member
-6 KGVSEGLAMAKIH
+6 KGVSEGLAMAQIH

-30 QPAGDPEAEVRK
+30 QPAADAEAEVAK
-42 LEKTLAAAQDELHTL
+42 LEKTLAAAEEELRGL

-64 MGEKE
+64 MGEQE

-75 HLTILNDEY
+75 HLTILGDEY
-84 SVREPIV
+84 SVREPII
-91 QRIREQKQTAA
+91 QRIREQKQNAA
-102 AAISDQFDELA
+102 AAITDQFDELA

-144 CGRQDLSNLPG
+144 CGRQDLSVLPG

-170 RMETSHVKGV
+170 RMDTAHVKGI
-180 ATKLGGATAHSA
+180 ATRLGGATAHSA

-205 VDGWQTEALD
+205 IDGWQTEALN
-215 GHMAILDGADGSP
+215 GHMAILDGADGTLT
-228 IVDPTQEETDCYR
+228 VDPTDEETACYQS
-241 CRKSEADCQAQA
+241 RKAQADCEAQA
-253 LEAFRSRPSQTK
+253 LEAFRTCPSQTK

-308 PTEEEQFEAYRMAA
+308 PTEDEQFEAYRTAA

-345 LELPHEENPFLGFR
+345 LELPHEDNPFLGFR

-392 MIGAKVALLDI
+392 MIGSMDQLREAKALLREQEQTLQAEGVPTGPVKVGMMVEI
-403 TVDRVQAL
+403 PAAAVLAEEFAKEVDFFSIGTNDLTQYTLAVERGNAAVAHLYAPEHPAVLRLIAMTAQAAAERHIPCGMCGEAAGDPKLAPAFVGMGVNELSMSPRRVPAVRKLLSELTMDECRQA
-411 AEKLGLGS
+411 AEKLL
-419 DRAFCAAVDVSDEAS
+419 
-434 VKTTVDAIMHHFRR
+434 H
-448 IDVLVNAA
+448 
-456 GIPGPSARVE
+456 P
-466 DYSFSDAKKVI
+466 
-477 NVNLFGTFL
+477 
-486 MMHTI
+486 
-491 LPVMQK
+491 
-497 QKHGAVLNFGSVS
+497 
-510 GLVGYPF
+510 
-517 ESAYGA
+517 
-523 SKAAIIH
+523 
-530 LTKNAASENGGNGV
+530 
-544 RINCI
+544 
-549 LPGGVKTNMM
+549 
-559 TTILDSYK
+559 
-567 NVGFEN
+567 
-573 ASENVTLGPMGRPGT
+573 
-588 PEEIAN
+588 
-594 VAAFICSEDASY
+594 
-606 ANGSNFLVDGGMT
+606 
-619 LG
+619 

>member
-6 KGVSEGLAMAKIH
+6 KGVSEGLAMAQIH

-30 QPAGDPEAEVRK
+30 QPAADAEAEVAK
-42 LEKTLAAAQDELHTL
+42 LEKTLAAAEEELRGL

-64 MGEKE
+64 MGEQE

-75 HLTILNDEY
+75 HLTILGDEY
-84 SVREPIV
+84 SVREPII
-91 QRIREQKQTAA
+91 QRIREQKQNAA
-102 AAISDQFDELA
+102 AAIEDQFDELA

-144 CGRQDLSNLPG
+144 CGRQDLSVLPG

-170 RMETSHVKGV
+170 RMDTAHVKGI
-180 ATKLGGATAHSA
+180 ATRLGGSTAHSA

-205 VDGWQTEALD
+205 IDGWQTEALN
-215 GHMAILDGADGSP
+215 GHMAILDGADGTLT
-228 IVDPTQEETDCYR
+228 VDPTDEETACYQS
-241 CRKSEADCQAQA
+241 RKAQADCEAQA
-253 LEAFRSRPSQTK
+253 LEAFRTSPSQTK

-279 QEAQQAME
+279 QEAQQAMK

-308 PTEEEQFEAYRMAA
+308 PTEDEQFEAYRTAA

-345 LELPHEENPFLGFR
+345 LELPHEDNPFLGFR

-371 RPQLRAIL
+371 WPQLRAIL

-392 MIGAKVALLDI
+392 MIGSMDQLREAKALLREQEQTLQAEGVPTGPVKVGMMVEI
-403 TVDRVQAL
+403 PAAAVLAEEFAKEVDFFSIGTNDLTQYTLAVERGNAAVAHLYAPEHPAVLRLIAMTAQAAAERHIPCGMCGEAAGDPKLAPAFVGMGVNELSMSPRRVPAVRKLLSGLTMDECRQA
-411 AEKLGLGS
+411 AEKLL
-419 DRAFCAAVDVSDEAS
+419 
-434 VKTTVDAIMHHFRR
+434 H
-448 IDVLVNAA
+448 
-456 GIPGPSARVE
+456 P
-466 DYSFSDAKKVI
+466 
-477 NVNLFGTFL
+477 
-486 MMHTI
+486 
-491 LPVMQK
+491 
-497 QKHGAVLNFGSVS
+497 
-510 GLVGYPF
+510 
-517 ESAYGA
+517 
-523 SKAAIIH
+523 
-530 LTKNAASENGGNGV
+530 
-544 RINCI
+544 
-549 LPGGVKTNMM
+549 
-559 TTILDSYK
+559 
-567 NVGFEN
+567 
-573 ASENVTLGPMGRPGT
+573 
-588 PEEIAN
+588 
-594 VAAFICSEDASY
+594 
-606 ANGSNFLVDGGMT
+606 
-619 LG
+619 

>member
-1 MKWQG
+1 
-6 KGVSEGLAMAKIH
+6 MAQIH

-30 QPAGDPEAEVRK
+30 QPAADAEAEVAK
-42 LEKTLAAAQDELHTL
+42 LEKTLAAAEEELRGL

-64 MGEKE
+64 MGEQE

-75 HLTILNDEY
+75 HLTILGDEY
-84 SVREPIV
+84 SVREPII
-91 QRIREQKQTAA
+91 QRIREQKQNAA
-102 AAISDQFDELA
+102 AAIEDQFDELA

-144 CGRQDLSNLPG
+144 CGRQDLSVLPG

-170 RMETSHVKGV
+170 RMDTAHVKGI

-205 VDGWQTEALD
+205 IDGWQTEALN
-215 GHMAILDGADGSP
+215 GHMAILDGADGTLT
-228 IVDPTQEETDCYR
+228 VDPTDEETACYQS
-241 CRKSEADCQAQA
+241 RKAQADCEAQA
-253 LEAFRSRPSQTK
+253 LEAFRTCPSQTK

-308 PTEEEQFEAYRMAA
+308 PTEDEQFEAYRTAA

-345 LELPHEENPFLGFR
+345 LELPHEDNPFLGFR

-392 MIGAKVALLDI
+392 MIGSMDQLREAKALLREQEQTLQAEGVPTGPVKVGMMVEI
-403 TVDRVQAL
+403 PAAAVLAEEFAKEVDFFSIGTNDLTQYTLAVERGNAAVAHLYAPEHLAVLRLIAMTAQAAAERHIPCGMCGEAAGDPKLAPAFVGMGVNELSMSPRRVPAVRKLLSGLTMDECRQA
-411 AEKLGLGS
+411 AEKLL
-419 DRAFCAAVDVSDEAS
+419 
-434 VKTTVDAIMHHFRR
+434 H
-448 IDVLVNAA
+448 
-456 GIPGPSARVE
+456 P
-466 DYSFSDAKKVI
+466 
-477 NVNLFGTFL
+477 
-486 MMHTI
+486 
-491 LPVMQK
+491 
-497 QKHGAVLNFGSVS
+497 
-510 GLVGYPF
+510 
-517 ESAYGA
+517 
-523 SKAAIIH
+523 
-530 LTKNAASENGGNGV
+530 
-544 RINCI
+544 
-549 LPGGVKTNMM
+549 
-559 TTILDSYK
+559 
-567 NVGFEN
+567 
-573 ASENVTLGPMGRPGT
+573 
-588 PEEIAN
+588 
-594 VAAFICSEDASY
+594 
-606 ANGSNFLVDGGMT
+606 
-619 LG
+619 

>member
-6 KGVSEGLAMAKIH
+6 KGVSEGLAMAQIH

-30 QPAGDPEAEVRK
+30 QPAADAEAEVAK
-42 LEKTLAAAQDELHTL
+42 LEKTLAAAEEELRGL

-64 MGEKE
+64 MGEQE

-75 HLTILNDEY
+75 HLTILGDEY
-84 SVREPIV
+84 SVREPII
-91 QRIREQKQTAA
+91 QRIREQKQNAA
-102 AAISDQFDELA
+102 AAITDQFDELA

-144 CGRQDLSNLPG
+144 CGRQDLSVLPG

-170 RMETSHVKGV
+170 RMDTAHVKGI
-180 ATKLGGATAHSA
+180 ATRLGGATAHSA

-205 VDGWQTEALD
+205 IDGWQTEALN
-215 GHMAILDGADGSP
+215 GHMAILDGADGTLT
-228 IVDPTQEETDCYR
+228 VDPTDEETACYQS
-241 CRKSEADCQAQA
+241 RKAQADCEAQA
-253 LEAFRSRPSQTK
+253 LEAFRTCPSQTK

-279 QEAQQAME
+279 QEAQQAMK

-308 PTEEEQFEAYRMAA
+308 PTEDEQFEAYRTAA

-345 LELPHEENPFLGFR
+345 LELPHEDNPFLGFR

-392 MIGAKVALLDI
+392 MIGSMDQLREAKALLREQEQTLQAEGVPTG
-403 TVDRVQAL
+403 TVKVGMMVEIPAAAVLAEEFAKEVDFFSIGTNDLTQYTLAVERGNAAVAHLNAPEHPAVLRLIAMTAQAAAERHIPCGMCGEAAGDPKLAPAFVGMGVNELSMSPRRVPAVRKLLSELTMDECRQA
-411 AEKLGLGS
+411 AEKLL
-419 DRAFCAAVDVSDEAS
+419 
-434 VKTTVDAIMHHFRR
+434 H
-448 IDVLVNAA
+448 
-456 GIPGPSARVE
+456 P
-466 DYSFSDAKKVI
+466 
-477 NVNLFGTFL
+477 
-486 MMHTI
+486 
-491 LPVMQK
+491 
-497 QKHGAVLNFGSVS
+497 
-510 GLVGYPF
+510 
-517 ESAYGA
+517 
-523 SKAAIIH
+523 
-530 LTKNAASENGGNGV
+530 
-544 RINCI
+544 
-549 LPGGVKTNMM
+549 
-559 TTILDSYK
+559 
-567 NVGFEN
+567 
-573 ASENVTLGPMGRPGT
+573 
-588 PEEIAN
+588 
-594 VAAFICSEDASY
+594 
-606 ANGSNFLVDGGMT
+606 
-619 LG
+619 

>member
-6 KGVSEGLAMAKIH
+6 KGVSEGLAMAQIH

-30 QPAGDPEAEVRK
+30 QPAADAGAEVAK
-42 LEKTLAAAQDELHTL
+42 LEATLAAAEEELRGL

-64 MGEKE
+64 MGEQE

-75 HLTILNDEY
+75 HLTILGDEY
-84 SVREPIV
+84 SVREPII
-91 QRIREQKQTAA
+91 QRIREQKQNAA
-102 AAISDQFDELA
+102 AAITDQFDELA

-144 CGRQDLSNLPG
+144 CGRQDLSVLPG

-170 RMETSHVKGV
+170 RMDTAHVKGI
-180 ATKLGGATAHSA
+180 ATRLGGATAHSA

-205 VDGWQTEALD
+205 IDGWQTEALN
-215 GHMAILDGADGSP
+215 GHMAILDGADGTLT
-228 IVDPTQEETDCYR
+228 VDPTDEETACYQS
-241 CRKSEADCQAQA
+241 RKAQADCEAQA
-253 LEAFRSRPSQTK
+253 LEAFRTSPSQTK

-279 QEAQQAME
+279 QEAQRAME

-308 PTEEEQFEAYRMAA
+308 PTEDEQFEAYRTAA

-345 LELPHEENPFLGFR
+345 LELPQEDNPFLGFR

-392 MIGAKVALLDI
+392 MIGSMDQLREAKALLREQEQTLQAEGVPTGPVKVGMMVEI
-403 TVDRVQAL
+403 PAAAVLAEEFAKEVDFFSIGTNDLTQYTLAVERGNAAVAHLYAPEHPAVLRLIAMTAQAAAERHIPCGMCGEAAGDPKLAPAFVGMGVNELSMSPRRVPAVRKLLSELTMDECRQA
-411 AEKLGLGS
+411 AEKLL
-419 DRAFCAAVDVSDEAS
+419 
-434 VKTTVDAIMHHFRR
+434 H
-448 IDVLVNAA
+448 
-456 GIPGPSARVE
+456 P
-466 DYSFSDAKKVI
+466 
-477 NVNLFGTFL
+477 
-486 MMHTI
+486 
-491 LPVMQK
+491 
-497 QKHGAVLNFGSVS
+497 
-510 GLVGYPF
+510 
-517 ESAYGA
+517 
-523 SKAAIIH
+523 
-530 LTKNAASENGGNGV
+530 
-544 RINCI
+544 
-549 LPGGVKTNMM
+549 
-559 TTILDSYK
+559 
-567 NVGFEN
+567 
-573 ASENVTLGPMGRPGT
+573 
-588 PEEIAN
+588 
-594 VAAFICSEDASY
+594 
-606 ANGSNFLVDGGMT
+606 
-619 LG
+619 

>member
-6 KGVSEGLAMAKIH
+6 KGVSEGLAMAQIH

-30 QPAGDPEAEVRK
+30 QPAADAEAEVAK
-42 LEKTLAAAQDELHTL
+42 LEKTLAAAEEELRGL

-64 MGEKE
+64 MGEQE

-75 HLTILNDEY
+75 HLTILGDEY
-84 SVREPIV
+84 SVREPII
-91 QRIREQKQTAA
+91 QRIREQKQNAA
-102 AAISDQFDELA
+102 AAITDQFDELA

-144 CGRQDLSNLPG
+144 CGQQDLSVLPG

-170 RMETSHVKGV
+170 RMDTAHVKGI
-180 ATKLGGATAHSA
+180 ATRLGGATAHSA

-205 VDGWQTEALD
+205 IDGWQTEALN
-215 GHMAILDGADGSP
+215 GHMAILDGADGTLT
-228 IVDPTQEETDCYR
+228 VDPTDEETACYQS
-241 CRKSEADCQAQA
+241 RKAQADCEAQA
-253 LEAFRSRPSQTK
+253 LEAFRTCPSQTK

-279 QEAQQAME
+279 QEAQQAMK

-295 FRSEF
+295 YRSEF

-308 PTEEEQFEAYRMAA
+308 PTEDEQFEAYRTAA

-345 LELPHEENPFLGFR
+345 LELPHEDNPFLGFR

-392 MIGAKVALLDI
+392 MIGSMDQLREAKALLREQEQTLQAEGVPTGPVKVGMMVEI
-403 TVDRVQAL
+403 PAAAVLAEEFAKEVDFFSIGTNDLTQYTLAVERGNAAVAHLYAPEHPAVLRLIAMTAQAAAERHIPCGMCGEAAGDPKLAPAFVGMGVNELSMSPRRVPAVRKLLSELTMDECRQA
-411 AEKLGLGS
+411 AEKLL
-419 DRAFCAAVDVSDEAS
+419 
-434 VKTTVDAIMHHFRR
+434 H
-448 IDVLVNAA
+448 
-456 GIPGPSARVE
+456 P
-466 DYSFSDAKKVI
+466 
-477 NVNLFGTFL
+477 
-486 MMHTI
+486 
-491 LPVMQK
+491 
-497 QKHGAVLNFGSVS
+497 
-510 GLVGYPF
+510 
-517 ESAYGA
+517 
-523 SKAAIIH
+523 
-530 LTKNAASENGGNGV
+530 
-544 RINCI
+544 
-549 LPGGVKTNMM
+549 
-559 TTILDSYK
+559 
-567 NVGFEN
+567 
-573 ASENVTLGPMGRPGT
+573 
-588 PEEIAN
+588 
-594 VAAFICSEDASY
+594 
-606 ANGSNFLVDGGMT
+606 
-619 LG
+619 

>member
-6 KGVSEGLAMAKIH
+6 KGVSEGLAMAQIH

-30 QPAGDPEAEVRK
+30 QPAADAEAEVAK
-42 LEKTLAAAQDELHTL
+42 LEKTLAAAEEELRGL

-64 MGEKE
+64 MGEQE

-75 HLTILNDEY
+75 HLTILGDEY
-84 SVREPIV
+84 SVREPII
-91 QRIREQKQTAA
+91 QRIREQKQNAA
-102 AAISDQFDELA
+102 AAITDQFDELA

-144 CGRQDLSNLPG
+144 CGRQDLSVLPG

-170 RMETSHVKGV
+170 RMDTAHVKGI
-180 ATKLGGATAHSA
+180 ATRLGGATAHSA

-205 VDGWQTEALD
+205 INGWQTEALN
-215 GHMAILDGADGSP
+215 GHMAILDGADGTLT
-228 IVDPTQEETDCYR
+228 VDPTDEETACYQS
-241 CRKSEADCQAQA
+241 RKAQADCEAQA
-253 LEAFRSRPSQTK
+253 LEAFRTCPSQTK
-265 DGAAL
+265 NGDPL

-308 PTEEEQFEAYRMAA
+308 PTEDEQFEAYRTAA

-345 LELPHEENPFLGFR
+345 LELPHEDNPFLGFR

-379 RAAAYGDVRVMFP
+379 RAAVYGDVRVMFP
-392 MIGAKVALLDI
+392 MIGSMDQLREAKALLREQEQTLQAEGVPTGPVKVGMMVEI
-403 TVDRVQAL
+403 PAAAVLAEEFAKEVDFFSIGTNDLTQYTLAVERGNAAVAHLYAPEHPAVLRLIAMTAQAAAERHIPCGMCGEAAGDPKLAPAFVGMGVNELSMSPRRVTAVRKLLSELTMDECRQA
-411 AEKLGLGS
+411 AEKLL
-419 DRAFCAAVDVSDEAS
+419 
-434 VKTTVDAIMHHFRR
+434 H
-448 IDVLVNAA
+448 
-456 GIPGPSARVE
+456 P
-466 DYSFSDAKKVI
+466 
-477 NVNLFGTFL
+477 
-486 MMHTI
+486 
-491 LPVMQK
+491 
-497 QKHGAVLNFGSVS
+497 
-510 GLVGYPF
+510 
-517 ESAYGA
+517 
-523 SKAAIIH
+523 
-530 LTKNAASENGGNGV
+530 
-544 RINCI
+544 
-549 LPGGVKTNMM
+549 
-559 TTILDSYK
+559 
-567 NVGFEN
+567 
-573 ASENVTLGPMGRPGT
+573 
-588 PEEIAN
+588 
-594 VAAFICSEDASY
+594 
-606 ANGSNFLVDGGMT
+606 
-619 LG
+619 

>member
-6 KGVSEGLAMAKIH
+6 KGVSEGLAMAQIH
-19 LFTPKLPEISR
+19 LFTPKFPEISR
-30 QPAGDPEAEVRK
+30 QPAADAEAEVAK
-42 LEKTLAAAQDELHTL
+42 LEATLAAAEEELRGL

-64 MGEKE
+64 MGEQE

-75 HLTILNDEY
+75 HLTILSDEY
-84 SVREPIV
+84 SVREPII
-91 QRIREQKQTAA
+91 QRIREQKQNAA
-102 AAISDQFDELA
+102 AAITDQFDDLA

-144 CGRQDLSNLPG
+144 CGRQDLSVLPG

-170 RMETSHVKGV
+170 RMDTAHVKGI
-180 ATKLGGATAHSA
+180 ATRLGGATAHSA

-205 VDGWQTEALD
+205 IDGWQTEALN
-215 GHMAILDGADGSP
+215 GHMAILDGADGTLT
-228 IVDPTQEETDCYR
+228 VDPTDEETACYQS
-241 CRKSEADCQAQA
+241 RKAQADCEAQA
-253 LEAFRSRPSQTK
+253 LEAFRTCPSQTK

-279 QEAQQAME
+279 QEAQQAMK

-308 PTEEEQFEAYRMAA
+308 PTEDEQFEAYRTAA

-345 LELPHEENPFLGFR
+345 LELPHEDNPFLGFR

-392 MIGAKVALLDI
+392 MIGSMDQLREAKALLREQEQTLQAEGVPTGPVKVGMMVEI
-403 TVDRVQAL
+403 PAAAVLAEEFAKEVDFFSIGTNDLTQYTLAVERGNAAVAHLYAPEHPAVLRLIAMTAQAAAEWHIPCGMCGEAAGDPKLAPAFVGMGVNELSMSPRRVPAVRKL
-411 AEKLGLGS
+411 LSGLTMDECRLAAEKLL
-419 DRAFCAAVDVSDEAS
+419 
-434 VKTTVDAIMHHFRR
+434 H
-448 IDVLVNAA
+448 
-456 GIPGPSARVE
+456 P
-466 DYSFSDAKKVI
+466 
-477 NVNLFGTFL
+477 
-486 MMHTI
+486 
-491 LPVMQK
+491 
-497 QKHGAVLNFGSVS
+497 
-510 GLVGYPF
+510 
-517 ESAYGA
+517 
-523 SKAAIIH
+523 
-530 LTKNAASENGGNGV
+530 
-544 RINCI
+544 
-549 LPGGVKTNMM
+549 
-559 TTILDSYK
+559 
-567 NVGFEN
+567 
-573 ASENVTLGPMGRPGT
+573 
-588 PEEIAN
+588 
-594 VAAFICSEDASY
+594 
-606 ANGSNFLVDGGMT
+606 
-619 LG
+619 

>member
-6 KGVSEGLAMAKIH
+6 KGVSEGLAMAQIH

-30 QPAGDPEAEVRK
+30 QPAADAEAEVAK
-42 LEKTLAAAQDELHTL
+42 LEATLAAAEEELRGL

-64 MGEKE
+64 MGEQE

-75 HLTILNDEY
+75 HLTILGDEY
-84 SVREPIV
+84 SVREPII
-91 QRIREQKQTAA
+91 QRIREQKQNAA
-102 AAISDQFDELA
+102 AAITDQFDELA

-144 CGRQDLSNLPG
+144 CGRQDLSVLPG

-170 RMETSHVKGV
+170 RMDTAHVKGI
-180 ATKLGGATAHSA
+180 ATRLGGATAHSA

-205 VDGWQTEALD
+205 IDGWQTEALN
-215 GHMAILDGADGSP
+215 GHMAILDGADGTLT
-228 IVDPTQEETDCYR
+228 VDPTDEETASYQS
-241 CRKSEADCQAQA
+241 RKAQADCEAQA
-253 LEAFRSRPSQTK
+253 LEAFRTCPSQTK

-279 QEAQQAME
+279 QEAQQAMK

-308 PTEEEQFEAYRMAA
+308 PTEEEQFEAYRMAT

-345 LELPHEENPFLGFR
+345 LELPQEDNPFLGFR

-392 MIGAKVALLDI
+392 MIGSMDQLREAKALLREQEQTLQAEGVPTGPVKVGMMVEI
-403 TVDRVQAL
+403 PAAAVLAEEFAKEVDFFSIGTNDLTQYTLAVERGNAAVAHLYAPEHPAVLRLIAMTAQAAAERHIPCGMCGEAAGDPKLAPAFVGMGVNELSMSPRRVPAVRKLLSGLTMDECRQA
-411 AEKLGLGS
+411 AEKLL
-419 DRAFCAAVDVSDEAS
+419 
-434 VKTTVDAIMHHFRR
+434 H
-448 IDVLVNAA
+448 
-456 GIPGPSARVE
+456 P
-466 DYSFSDAKKVI
+466 
-477 NVNLFGTFL
+477 
-486 MMHTI
+486 
-491 LPVMQK
+491 
-497 QKHGAVLNFGSVS
+497 
-510 GLVGYPF
+510 
-517 ESAYGA
+517 
-523 SKAAIIH
+523 
-530 LTKNAASENGGNGV
+530 
-544 RINCI
+544 
-549 LPGGVKTNMM
+549 
-559 TTILDSYK
+559 
-567 NVGFEN
+567 
-573 ASENVTLGPMGRPGT
+573 
-588 PEEIAN
+588 
-594 VAAFICSEDASY
+594 
-606 ANGSNFLVDGGMT
+606 
-619 LG
+619 

>member
-6 KGVSEGLAMAKIH
+6 KGVSEGLAMAQIH

-30 QPAGDPEAEVRK
+30 QPAADAEAEVAK
-42 LEKTLAAAQDELHTL
+42 LEATLAAAEEELRGL

-64 MGEKE
+64 MGEQE

-75 HLTILNDEY
+75 HLTILGDEY
-84 SVREPIV
+84 SVREPII
-91 QRIREQKQTAA
+91 QRIREQKQNAA
-102 AAISDQFDELA
+102 AAIEDQFDELA

-144 CGRQDLSNLPG
+144 CGRQDLSVLPG

-170 RMETSHVKGV
+170 RMDTAHVKGI
-180 ATKLGGATAHSA
+180 ATRLLGGATAHSA

-205 VDGWQTEALD
+205 IDGWQTEALN
-215 GHMAILDGADGSP
+215 GHMAILDGADGTLT
-228 IVDPTQEETDCYR
+228 VDPTDEETACYQS
-241 CRKSEADCQAQA
+241 RKAQADCEAQA
-253 LEAFRSRPSQTK
+253 LEAFRTCPSQTK

-279 QEAQQAME
+279 QEAQQAMK

-308 PTEEEQFEAYRMAA
+308 PTEDEQFEAYRTAA
-322 QTMAGKPLII
+322 QTMADKPLII

-345 LELPHEENPFLGFR
+345 LELPHEDNPFLGFR

-392 MIGAKVALLDI
+392 MIGSMDQLREAKALLREQEQTLQAEGVPTGPVKVGMMVEI
-403 TVDRVQAL
+403 PAAAGLAEEVAKEVDFFSIGTNDLTQYTLAVERGNAAVAHLYAPEHPAVLRLIAMTAQAAAERHIPCGMCGEAAGDPKLAPAFVGMGVNELSMSPRRVPAVRKLLSGLTMDECRQA
-411 AEKLGLGS
+411 AEKLL
-419 DRAFCAAVDVSDEAS
+419 
-434 VKTTVDAIMHHFRR
+434 H
-448 IDVLVNAA
+448 
-456 GIPGPSARVE
+456 P
-466 DYSFSDAKKVI
+466 
-477 NVNLFGTFL
+477 
-486 MMHTI
+486 
-491 LPVMQK
+491 
-497 QKHGAVLNFGSVS
+497 
-510 GLVGYPF
+510 
-517 ESAYGA
+517 
-523 SKAAIIH
+523 
-530 LTKNAASENGGNGV
+530 
-544 RINCI
+544 
-549 LPGGVKTNMM
+549 
-559 TTILDSYK
+559 
-567 NVGFEN
+567 
-573 ASENVTLGPMGRPGT
+573 
-588 PEEIAN
+588 
-594 VAAFICSEDASY
+594 
-606 ANGSNFLVDGGMT
+606 
-619 LG
+619 

>member
-6 KGVSEGLAMAKIH
+6 KGVSEGLAMAQIH

-30 QPAGDPEAEVRK
+30 QPAADAEAEVAK
-42 LEKTLAAAQDELHTL
+42 LEATLAAAEEELRGL

-64 MGEKE
+64 MGEQE

-75 HLTILNDEY
+75 HLTILGDEY
-84 SVREPIV
+84 SVREPII
-91 QRIREQKQTAA
+91 QRIREQKQNAA
-102 AAISDQFDELA
+102 AAITDQFDELA

-144 CGRQDLSNLPG
+144 CGRQDLSVLPG

-170 RMETSHVKGV
+170 RMDTAHVKGI
-180 ATKLGGATAHSA
+180 ATRLGGATAHSA

-205 VDGWQTEALD
+205 IDGWQTEALN
-215 GHMAILDGADGSP
+215 GHMAILDGADGTLT
-228 IVDPTQEETDCYR
+228 VDPTDEETACYQS
-241 CRKSEADCQAQA
+241 RKAQADCEAQA
-253 LEAFRSRPSQTK
+253 LEAFRTCPSQTK

-308 PTEEEQFEAYRMAA
+308 PTEDEQFEAYRTAA

-345 LELPHEENPFLGFR
+345 LELPHEDNPFLGFR

-392 MIGAKVALLDI
+392 MIGSMDQLREAKALLREQEQTLQAEGVPTGSVKVGMMVEI
-403 TVDRVQAL
+403 PAAAVLAEEFAKEVDFFSIGTNDLTQYTLAVERGNAAVAHLYAPEHPAVLRLIAMTAQAAAERHIPCGMCGEAAGDPKLAPAFVGMGVNELSMSPRRVPAVRKLLSELTMDECRQA
-411 AEKLGLGS
+411 AEKLL
-419 DRAFCAAVDVSDEAS
+419 
-434 VKTTVDAIMHHFRR
+434 H
-448 IDVLVNAA
+448 
-456 GIPGPSARVE
+456 P
-466 DYSFSDAKKVI
+466 
-477 NVNLFGTFL
+477 
-486 MMHTI
+486 
-491 LPVMQK
+491 
-497 QKHGAVLNFGSVS
+497 
-510 GLVGYPF
+510 
-517 ESAYGA
+517 
-523 SKAAIIH
+523 
-530 LTKNAASENGGNGV
+530 
-544 RINCI
+544 
-549 LPGGVKTNMM
+549 
-559 TTILDSYK
+559 
-567 NVGFEN
+567 
-573 ASENVTLGPMGRPGT
+573 
-588 PEEIAN
+588 
-594 VAAFICSEDASY
+594 
-606 ANGSNFLVDGGMT
+606 
-619 LG
+619 

>member
-6 KGVSEGLAMAKIH
+6 KGVSEGLAMAQIH

-30 QPAGDPEAEVRK
+30 QPAADAEAEVAK
-42 LEKTLAAAQDELHTL
+42 LEKTLAAAEEELRGL

-64 MGEKE
+64 MGEQE

-75 HLTILNDEY
+75 HLTILGDEY
-84 SVREPIV
+84 SVREPII
-91 QRIREQKQTAA
+91 QRIREQKQNAA
-102 AAISDQFDELA
+102 AAITDQFDELA

-144 CGRQDLSNLPG
+144 CGRQDLSVLPG

-170 RMETSHVKGV
+170 RMDTAHVKGI
-180 ATKLGGATAHSA
+180 ATRLGGATAHSA

-205 VDGWQTEALD
+205 IEGWQTEALN
-215 GHMAILDGADGSP
+215 GHMAILDGADGTLT
-228 IVDPTQEETDCYR
+228 VDPTDEETACYQS
-241 CRKSEADCQAQA
+241 RKAQADCEAQA
-253 LEAFRSRPSQTK
+253 LEAFRTSPSQTK

-270 EICANIGTP
+270 EICANIGT
-279 QEAQQAME
+279 QEAQQAMK

-308 PTEEEQFEAYRMAA
+308 PTEDEQFEAYRTAA

-345 LELPHEENPFLGFR
+345 LELPHEDNPFLGFR

-392 MIGAKVALLDI
+392 MIGSMDQLREAKALLREQEQTLQAEGVPTGPVKVGMMVEI
-403 TVDRVQAL
+403 PAAAVLAEEFAKEVDFFSIGTNDLTQYTLAVERGNAAVAHLYAPEHPAVLRLIAMTAQAAAERHIPCGMCGEAAGDPKLAPAFVGMGVNELSMSPRRVPAVRKLLSGLTMDECRQA
-411 AEKLGLGS
+411 AEKLL
-419 DRAFCAAVDVSDEAS
+419 
-434 VKTTVDAIMHHFRR
+434 H
-448 IDVLVNAA
+448 
-456 GIPGPSARVE
+456 P
-466 DYSFSDAKKVI
+466 
-477 NVNLFGTFL
+477 
-486 MMHTI
+486 
-491 LPVMQK
+491 
-497 QKHGAVLNFGSVS
+497 
-510 GLVGYPF
+510 
-517 ESAYGA
+517 
-523 SKAAIIH
+523 
-530 LTKNAASENGGNGV
+530 
-544 RINCI
+544 
-549 LPGGVKTNMM
+549 
-559 TTILDSYK
+559 
-567 NVGFEN
+567 
-573 ASENVTLGPMGRPGT
+573 
-588 PEEIAN
+588 
-594 VAAFICSEDASY
+594 
-606 ANGSNFLVDGGMT
+606 
-619 LG
+619 